1 MRFNTL
7 LNYPKF
13 IVKNFFRILYP
24 SSRKNILICF
34 KLSMTFLIKEF
45 IFQIFKKK
53 YIHYEVQHR
62 KFIKENLS
70 FHKNQDW
77 FSHNICYWYHTFLKK
92 LSNKKISILEIG
104 NYEGNSSVFLL
115 KEIPNSM
122 ITCVDSFSPY
132 NELQSGKNYDVI
144 YNNFLSNISPYK
156 ERVTIFKMKSSE
168 FFSLKLNS
176 DKNFKDEKYDL
187 IYIDGSHIYSDVL
200 NDANSAINLLNE
212 NGVLIFDD
220 FLWMHYPKINYN
232 PMGAIK
238 KFLENNIK
246 NLKVLSISHQII
258 FQKIN

>member
-1 MRFNTL
+1 MRFKTL
-7 LNYPKF
+7 LNYSKF
-13 IVKNFFRILYP
+13 IIKNFFRILYP
-24 SSRKNILICF
+24 SSKENILLCF
-34 KLSMTFLIKEF
+34 KLSITFLIKEF
-45 IFQIFKKK
+45 IFQIYKKK

-62 KFIKENLS
+62 EFIKKNLS

-77 FSHNICYWYHTFLKK
+77 FSHNICYWHHTFLRK

-115 KEIPNSM
+115 KELPNSK

-156 ERVTIFKMKSSE
+156 ERVTIFKMKSNE

-187 IYIDGSHIYSDVL
+187 IYIDGSHLYSDVL
-200 NDANSAINLLNE
+200 NDANSAINLLNK
-212 NGVLIFDD
+212 NGIIIFDD
-220 FLWMHYPKINYN
+220 FLWMHYPKINDN

-238 KFLENNIK
+238 KILENNIK
-246 NLKVLSISHQII
+246 TLKVLSISHQII